1 VESTNLN
8 TKERNKNMTGSQ
20 ITTELSRI
28 IDSLIMDANPQV
40 LDDDLPDLM
49 ADPEEREQARQTL
62 LKMIEFYKEDL

>member
-1 VESTNLN
+1 
-8 TKERNKNMTGSQ
+8 MTGSQ